1 MIEPGFYENVP
12 NQAYHAGP
20 GLSRSGIS
28 RLLRSP
34 AHFKEQVIEE
44 TEAMRFG
51 SAIHAYLFE
60 PEVFR
65 KEFVFTDRHYRSNAD
80 KAWKAEQ
87 EAAGRL
93 VLKNAEYER
102 IKGMAAAVKACRSAM
117 DLLEGEGEAEI
128 CGYWYDP
135 FYPEVLCKLRAD
147 WLKKFTNVPAVCVDL
162 KSTKD
167 ARQSYFIRSAYN
179 FGYATQVSWYLYGLT
194 QITRVE
200 HKDFYFI
207 AVEKEPP
214 FGVGVYKADEELI
227 HHGLIECNK
236 GVELYSQCMKANS
249 WPCYRDEV
257 KSLGLPSWVKR
268 KADFAI
274 YDGGAF

>member
-1 MIEPGFYENVP
+1 MIEPGLYENVP
-12 NQAYHAGP
+12 NQAYHDGP
-20 GLSRSGIS
+20 GLGHSGIN

-34 AHFKEQVIEE
+34 AHFKAIVEQ
-44 TEAMRFG
+44 TEAMVFG

-65 KEFVFTDRHYRSNAD
+65 KEFVFTDRHFRSNID

-117 DLLEGEGEAEI
+117 ELLEGDGEAEI

-135 FYPEVLCKLRAD
+135 GFPEVLCKIRMD
-147 WLKKFTNVPAVCVDL
+147 WLKKPSGVIVDL

-167 ARQSYFIRSAYN
+167 SRPSYFIRSAYN
-179 FGYATQVSWYLYGLT
+179 FGYHTQAAWYPYGLT
-194 QITRVE
+194 QITGVVHE
-200 HKDFYFI
+200 DFYFI

-214 FGVGVYKADEELI
+214 FGLNVYRAEPDFIQVGQVDCQKAVRIYADCL
-227 HHGLIECNK
+227 K
-236 GVELYSQCMKANS
+236 TKT
-249 WPCYRDEV
+249 WPAYPDQT
-257 KSLGLPSWVKR
+257 LPLPLPSFVKR
-268 KADFAI
+268 TQLPVF
-274 YDGGAF
+274 YD

>member
-1 MIEPGFYENVP
+1 MIEPGFYHGVP
-12 NQAYHAGP
+12 NDAYHGGP

-34 AHFKEQVIEE
+34 AHFKAQVEE

-51 SAIHAYLFE
+51 SAIHAFIFE

-65 KEFVFTDRHYRSNAD
+65 NQYVFTDRHFRKDED

-93 VLKNAEYER
+93 VLKNKTYEQ
-102 IKGMAAAVKACRSAM
+102 IKGMAKAIEACRSAM
-117 DLLEGEGEAEI
+117 DLLEGEGESEI

-135 FYPEVLCKLRAD
+135 FFPEVLCKFRAD
-147 WLKKFTNVPAVCVDL
+147 WLRKPSGVCVDL

-167 ARQSYFIRSAYN
+167 ARSSYFVKAAYN
-179 FGYATQVSWYLYGLT
+179 FDYHLQAAWYPYGLT
-194 QITRVE
+194 QITGIE
-200 HKDFYFI
+200 HNQFFFI

-214 FGVGVYKADEELI
+214 YGVNVYQADSEFIQL
-227 HHGLIECNK
+227 GQIECQRGIK
-236 GVELYSQCMKANS
+236 IYADCLKTKT
-249 WPCYRDEV
+249 WPAYPDQTL
-257 KSLGLPSWVKR
+257 SLPLPGYVKR
-268 KADFAI
+268 REMPVV
-274 YDGGAF
+274 YD